1 MLMQEG
7 DDYFVKG
14 IHVENSKDLVV
25 LSHFLSY
32 SKLWPKT
39 IEYKEKTYVYKG
51 IRPLPSCYTG
61 DYFSMAL
68 YYEQKSSNA
77 NVLETVYG

>member
-7 DDYFVKG
+7 NDYFVKG
-14 IHVENSKDLVV
+14 IHVENSKELVV
-25 LSHFLSY
+25 LSHFLSH

-39 IEYKEKTYVYKG
+39 IGYKEKTYVYTG
-51 IRPLPSCYTG
+51 IRPLPSCYTS

-68 YYEQKSSNA
+68 YYEQDASNVD
-77 NVLETVYG
+77 VLETVYG